1 MKKNSRF
8 TPQNSADFTYSP
20 REKTPAT
27 RGGPRGSLYLSVSFP
42 GRRHARFIQM
52 TQSIFAQGLNS
63 GCNSQMLSNSTK
75 TTEVIST
82 YVLFTV
88 VLTELQVL
96 R

>member
-1 MKKNSRF
+1 
-8 TPQNSADFTYSP
+8 
-20 REKTPAT
+20 
-27 RGGPRGSLYLSVSFP
+27 
-42 GRRHARFIQM
+42 M
-52 TQSIFAQGLNS
+52 TQSISGQGLNS